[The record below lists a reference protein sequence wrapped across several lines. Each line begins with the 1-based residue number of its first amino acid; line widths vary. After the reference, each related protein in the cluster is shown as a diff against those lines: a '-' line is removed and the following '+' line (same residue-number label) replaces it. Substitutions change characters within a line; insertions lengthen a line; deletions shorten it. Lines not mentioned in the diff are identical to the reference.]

1 MVEKFTKECY
11 LHFNKGKVS
20 DDCLKIAR
28 IESFKFDYYYFDPK
42 RHELIEVQNN
52 NAYVYLFT
60 DGWYFYDVNGN
71 KHKYNRLQI
80 SDACERLCN
89 KEESQT
95 SPKHRYNANASLNK
109 NGEIVI
115 TGKLD
120 KNGSTKPTTL
130 QFLSWAAVSNSCF
143 VEH

>member
-1 MVEKFTKECY
+1 M
-11 LHFNKGKVS
+11 
-20 DDCLKIAR
+20 IAR

-89 KEESQT
+89 KEELIGT
-95 SPKHRYNANASLNK
+95 PP
-109 NGEIVI
+109 
-115 TGKLD
+115 TLD
-120 KNGSTKPTTL
+120 SISSHLVPEKPCR
-130 QFLSWAAVSNSCF
+130 QRRM
-143 VEH
+143 